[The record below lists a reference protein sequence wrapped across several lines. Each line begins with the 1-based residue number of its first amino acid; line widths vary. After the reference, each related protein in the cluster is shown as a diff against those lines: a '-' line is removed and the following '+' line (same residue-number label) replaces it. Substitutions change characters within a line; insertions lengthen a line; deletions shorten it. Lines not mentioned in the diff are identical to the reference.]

1 MAVPNKVLKPIL
13 SFISN
18 KYNIPYD
25 NLKTEIENIIN
36 TMPSNTEYNPLKCHA
51 YIMRNGNKEQC
62 SRSKI
67 DDNCNFCKTHN
78 RHNINNELKYGK
90 IDINK
95 ISKQHKPKNNKQ
107 DKNKSNNDLENI
119 KYNEN
124 KKKQVEVEYLNINDI
139 DYLFNPITKYVYDFE
154 TKRKIGKLDNDC
166 NIIKRSK
173 ISSSDIKFKN

>member
-1 MAVPNKVLKPIL
+1 MSVPNKVLKPIL

-25 NLKTEIENIIN
+25 NLKSEIENIIN
-36 TMPSNTEYNPLKCHA
+36 TMPSNTEYNPLKCYA

-67 DDNCNFCKTHN
+67 HDNCNFCKTHD
-78 RHNINNELKYGK
+78 RHNNNNELKYGK

-95 ISKQHKPKNNKQ
+95 ISKS
-107 DKNKSNNDLENI
+107 NKSNNNTQHKHISNNDFENS
-119 KYNEN
+119 KYTEN
-124 KKKQVEVEYLNINDI
+124 KQKKVEVEYLNINNI

-154 TKRKIGKLDNDC
+154 TRKKIGKLDNEL
-166 NIIKRSK
+166 NIIKRTK
-173 ISSSDIKFKN
+173 NTISNIKFIN